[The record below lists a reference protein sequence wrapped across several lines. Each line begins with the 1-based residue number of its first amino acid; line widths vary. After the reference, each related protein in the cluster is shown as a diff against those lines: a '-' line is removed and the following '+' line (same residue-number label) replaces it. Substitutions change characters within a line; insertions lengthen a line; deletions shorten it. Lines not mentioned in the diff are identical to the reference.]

1 MCVYSNK
8 AGVFLNN
15 PSMRLFQ
22 EFIIFVCIDD
32 LLLSEMEIYESYIY
46 VAGVALLLNII
57 GFAMAASVILCCA
70 RYVVKC
76 CVCVFESCY
85 MLGHYWYWMF
95 ILAGIWTGLK
105 CSN

>member
-32 LLLSEMEIYESYIY
+32 LLLSEMEIYESYKY

-70 RYVVKC
+70 
-76 CVCVFESCY
+76 
-85 MLGHYWYWMF
+85 
-95 ILAGIWTGLK
+95 
-105 CSN
+105 